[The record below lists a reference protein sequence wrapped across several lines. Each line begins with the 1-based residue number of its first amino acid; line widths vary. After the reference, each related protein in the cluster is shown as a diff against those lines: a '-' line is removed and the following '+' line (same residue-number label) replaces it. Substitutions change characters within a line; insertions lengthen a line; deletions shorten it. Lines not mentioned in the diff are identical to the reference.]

1 MKKKL
6 SNGSAL
12 LEDNL
17 FRSLLECDAQAA
29 EDSAEANDRLFDSV
43 FADDIGFDYVIK
55 DLDPE
60 VSEDIIAHMSDPKD
74 VKIVVKTDED
84 NDETNAFVAVEEFAN
99 FCKYSKLDVVDA
111 INKLCYF
118 ASEEVGEEITFDNF
132 NIIIDKGVDKD
143 AYNGKFISHLLSN
156 GINVAKLCKSESKL
170 ED

>member
-17 FRSLLECDAQAA
+17 FRSLLDRDAQVA

-43 FADDIGFDYVIK
+43 FADDIGFDFVIK

-60 VSEDIIAHMSDPKD
+60 VSEDIIAQMSNPKD
-74 VKIVVKTDED
+74 VKIIVKTDED
-84 NDETNAFVAVEEFAN
+84 NNETNAFVTVGEFAN
-99 FCKYSKLDVVDA
+99 FYKYSKLSVVDA

-118 ASEEVGEEITFDNF
+118 ASEETGEEVTFDNF

-143 AYNGKFISHLLSN
+143 TYSGKFVSHLLSN
-156 GINVAKLCKSESKL
+156 GINVAKLCKKEN
-170 ED
+170 